1 MRVGDRVR
9 HRWLDDG
16 VHGSIT
22 EYPAVDPDGI
32 THSDQAAVQWDD
44 GGFEIAAVT
53 ELREV
58 HPN

>member
-1 MRVGDRVR
+1 MRTGDKVR

-16 VHGSIT
+16 VQGTIT
-22 EYPAVDPDGI
+22 EYPAVDPDG
-32 THSDQAAVQWDD
+32 TTRADQAGVQWDD
-44 GGFEIAAVT
+44 GGFEIIAVT